1 MLELWNF
8 GSRHLSCTVL
18 LQSTQSCCSPQF
30 VLFCWLL
37 FISRGTDTWYM
48 HVSQYFCL
56 SH

>member
-48 HVSQYFCL
+48 HV
-56 SH
+56 